1 MRQEKIQKG
10 ENGSM
15 EAKRRAHFKKSM
27 LGGSWGTMAIS
38 SWESLKTM
46 SAFNGMKTA
55 LQTTHVR
62 STEMPQEL
70 EGAREPLSQ
79 GGLICLF
86 CYTVLL
92 LNPPNLK

>member
-1 MRQEKIQKG
+1 
-10 ENGSM
+10 
-15 EAKRRAHFKKSM
+15 M
-27 LGGSWGTMAIS
+27 LGGSRGTTAIS
-38 SWESLKTM
+38 SWESLKTT
-46 SAFNGMKTA
+46 STFNGMKTA

-62 STEMPQEL
+62 STATQGSTEMPQEL